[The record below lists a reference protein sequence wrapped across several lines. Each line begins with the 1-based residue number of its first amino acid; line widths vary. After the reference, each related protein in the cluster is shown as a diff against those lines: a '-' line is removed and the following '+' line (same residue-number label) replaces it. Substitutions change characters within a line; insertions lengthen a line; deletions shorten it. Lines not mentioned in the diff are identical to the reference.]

1 MYLTE
6 HVQAII
12 KSAKSFVVS
21 RNYQEL
27 ECQHVMLA
35 LFLDRNDLPVILLD
49 KVGLGGNFKD
59 LFNDFVKKYPY
70 FPRGQFEPVKF
81 SSGVIN
87 LMKLAEREAL
97 ALKDEEVDIEHLF
110 LALFKINNPE
120 MDLFFAHNRVNKSVL
135 YEKMLEEVKNII
147 SLDENG
153 NETRKHGPNKGI
165 ILNKDKDGEN
175 MEDNQSAS
183 QNKKETPEEA
193 LAKYTV
199 ELTALAKANKLDPV
213 IGRDDEIRRTIQILN
228 RRSKNNPVI
237 IGEPGVGKTA
247 IIEGL
252 AQRIVSGDVPESLKN
267 DKIYA
272 LDIGA
277 LLAGASYRGQFEERF
292 KAVLQ
297 AIVDKTDDYMLFI
310 DEIHSIMGTGSTDG
324 SADAGN
330 LLKPLLARG
339 SIRVL
344 GATTIDEY
352 RKYIEKD
359 KALERRFQPV
369 TADEPSTETTIS
381 ILRGLKEKYEG
392 FHCVKIMDSAIVDA
406 VNLSH
411 RYISDR
417 CLPDKAIDLIDEAAS
432 ALRIQI
438 DTMPEEIDI
447 FIREKIQLEM
457 NRTALEKET
466 SADAKKKLET
476 INKKIDA
483 LEEKIGKLKNRWIQ
497 EKKVIESSAAV
508 KRNIEKI
515 KSQIEQFKKNPT
527 MKNALETRYSQML
540 DMQKKLKALQ
550 AQSDK
555 KCLLKEQIDGDDI
568 AQIVAKWTGI
578 PVNRL
583 QEDESRKLIRME
595 EVMHKR
601 VIGQQEAVSKISNAI
616 RLARSGLKDPKRPIG
631 TFLFLGPTGVGK
643 TELGKTLAEILFN
656 DEDALIRIDM
666 SEFMEKHNISRLTG
680 STAGFVGYEEGG
692 QLTEAVRR
700 KPYSVVLF
708 DEVEKAHPDV
718 FNIMLQMFDD
728 GRLTDGQGRLVD
740 FKNTVL
746 IMTSNLG
753 SSIILDENL
762 TEEEKLEGLQKALK
776 EKFKPEFLNRI
787 DETIM
792 FKALSC
798 DELAQI
804 VDIQS
809 SSLKRRLEAQDIELT
824 ITDSAKKFLA
834 DEGYEPLYGARPL
847 RRVIRNYLEIPLST
861 KILSQEFVKGDKISA
876 EYENGGIVFRK

>member
-1 MYLTE
+1 MLLSE
-6 HVQAII
+6 HLQAIF

-21 RNYQEL
+21 RNYREL
-27 ECQHVMLA
+27 EVQHIMLA
-35 LFLDRNDLPVILLD
+35 LFLDQNDLPVILLD
-49 KVGLGGNFKD
+49 RVGLGGDFKD
-59 LFNDFVKKYPY
+59 RFNKFVKKYPY
-70 FPRGQFEPVKF
+70 FPRGQFEQIKF

-87 LMKLAEREAL
+87 LTKIAEREAMDL
-97 ALKDEEVDIEHLF
+97 CDEEVDIEHMF

-120 MDLFFAHNRVNKSVL
+120 MDLFFAENRINKFVL

-147 SLDENG
+147 SIDENG
-153 NETRKHGPNKGI
+153 NETRKHGAEKAI
-165 ILNKDKDGEN
+165 IMKNDEGNQN
-175 MEDNQSAS
+175 MENSENSS
-183 QNKKETPEEA
+183 QNQKETPEEA
-193 LAKYTV
+193 LKKYTID
-199 ELTALAKANKLDPV
+199 LTEQAKENRLDPV

-252 AQRIVSGDVPESLKN
+252 AQRIISGDVPESLKN

-272 LDIGA
+272 LDLGS

-292 KAVLQ
+292 KAVLKG
-297 AIVDKTDDYMLFI
+297 IEEKSDDIMLFI
-310 DEIHSIMGTGSTDG
+310 DEIHTIMGTGSADG

-330 LLKPLLARG
+330 LLKPMLARG

-359 KALERRFQPV
+359 KALE
-369 TADEPSTETTIS
+369 STTIS

-392 FHCVKIMDSAIVDA
+392 FHCVEIMDSAIVAA
-406 VNLSH
+406 VTLSD

-432 ALRIQI
+432 ALRIEI

-457 NRTALEKET
+457 NRKALEKES
-466 SADAKKKLET
+466 SADVSKKLEK
-476 INKKIDA
+476 INKKIND
-483 LEEKIGKLKNRWIQ
+483 LNEKIAKLKEQWLK
-497 EKKVIESSAAV
+497 EKKVIESGAAV
-508 KRNIEKI
+508 KRNIEKL

-527 MKNALETRYSQML
+527 MSAALEAKYSQML
-540 DMQKKLKALQ
+540 EMQQKLKTLAH
-550 AQSDK
+550 ANK

-568 AQIVAKWTGI
+568 ASIVAKWTGI

-583 QEDESRKLIRME
+583 QEDESKKLINME

-601 VIGQQEAVSKISNAI
+601 VIGQEEAVKKISNAI

-680 STAGFVGYEEGG
+680 ATAGFVGYEEGG

-708 DEVEKAHPDV
+708 DEVEKAHPDI

-728 GRLTDGQGRLVD
+728 GRLTDGQGRLID
-740 FKNTVL
+740 FKNTVI

-762 TEEEKLEGLQKALK
+762 DEIQKKEGLDKALK
-776 EKFKPEFLNRI
+776 EKFKPEFINRI
-787 DETIM
+787 DEIIM
-792 FKALSC
+792 FKALTH

-804 VDIQS
+804 VDIQTA
-809 SSLKRRLEAQDIELT
+809 SLKKRLLAQEMELIINDDT
-824 ITDSAKKFLA
+824 KKFLA

-847 RRVIRNYLEIPLST
+847 RRVIRNYLEIPLSMR
-861 KILSQEFVKGDKISA
+861 ILEGEFLKGDKIYT
-876 EYENGGIVFRK
+876 EIENNTIVFRK

>member
-1 MYLTE
+1 MTD

-12 KSAKSFVVS
+12 KAAKSYVRS
-21 RNYQEL
+21 RNYLTL
-27 ECQHVMLA
+27 EVQHIMLA

-49 KVGLGGNFKD
+49 KVGFGDPYRGK
-59 LFNDFVKKYPY
+59 FNDFVIKRPHCT
-70 FPRGQFEPVKF
+70 RGQFEPIRM
-81 SSGVIN
+81 SSGATQ
-87 LMKLAEREAL
+87 LLTMAEEEAAML
-97 ALKDEEVDIEHLF
+97 QDKEVDIEHLF
-110 LALFKINNPE
+110 LALFKIENPQ
-120 MDLFFAHNRVNKSVL
+120 MDMFFSAHGIDKNAL
-135 YEKMLEEVKNII
+135 YHKMLEEVKNII
-147 SLDENG
+147 SIDENG
-153 NETRKHGPNKGI
+153 VETKKHGGTKALKTGSTP
-165 ILNKDKDGEN
+165 
-175 MEDNQSAS
+175 SAS
-183 QNKKETPEEA
+183 SSKQTIEEPKEVTPEDA
-193 LAKYTV
+193 LAKYTI
-199 ELTALAKANKLDPV
+199 ELTELARENKLDPV

-267 DKIYA
+267 DKIYS
-272 LDIGA
+272 LDLGA

-292 KAVLQ
+292 KTVLEAVVNR
-297 AIVDKTDDYMLFI
+297 ADDFILFI

-330 LLKPLLARG
+330 LLKPILARG
-339 SIRVL
+339 TIRVL

-369 TADEPSTETTIS
+369 IADEPSVETSIS

-392 FHCVKIMDSAIVDA
+392 FHCVRITDSALMSA
-406 VNLSH
+406 VTLSH

-432 ALRIQI
+432 ALRIEI
-438 DTMPEEIDI
+438 DTMPEEIDV

-457 NRTALEKET
+457 NKKALEKEHSPEAT
-466 SADAKKKLET
+466 KKIEKITKKIADLET
-476 INKKIDA
+476 KIS
-483 LEEKIGKLKNRWIQ
+483 KLKEQWLK

-508 KRNIEKI
+508 KRNIEKL
-515 KSQIEQFKKNPT
+515 KSQIQQFVKNPQ
-527 MKNALETRYSQML
+527 MKATLEAKYSQML
-540 DMQKKLKALQ
+540 EMQEKLKAIQ
-550 AQSDK
+550 PSSNA
-555 KCLLKEQIDGDDI
+555 KCLLKEEIDGDDI
-568 AQIVAKWTGI
+568 ATIVAKWTGI

-583 QEDESRKLIRME
+583 QEDESRKLLEME
-595 EVMHKR
+595 KVMHKR
-601 VIGQQEAVSKISNAI
+601 VIGQDEAVKKISNAI
-616 RLARSGLKDPKRPIG
+616 RLSRSGLKDPKRPIG
-631 TFLFLGPTGVGK
+631 TFFFLGPTGVGK

-680 STAGFVGYEEGG
+680 ATAGFVGYEEGG

-708 DEVEKAHPDV
+708 DEVEKAHPDI

-728 GRLTDGQGRLVD
+728 GRLTDGQGRLID
-740 FKNTVL
+740 FKNTVI

-753 SSIILDENL
+753 SSVILDEKL
-762 TEEEKLEGLQKALK
+762 SEDQKREELAQALK

-792 FKALSC
+792 FKALTC
-798 DELAQI
+798 KELAKI

-809 SSLKRRLEAQDIELT
+809 ASLKKRLADQDIEL
-824 ITDSAKKFLA
+824 ILTDGAKKFLA

-847 RRVIRNYLEIPLST
+847 RRVLRNHIEIPLSM
-861 KILSQEFVKGDKISA
+861 KILAQEFVKGDKITA
-876 EYENGGIVFRK
+876 EFSDGAIVFKKS

>member
-1 MYLTE
+1 MILSE
-6 HVQAII
+6 HLQAIW
-12 KSAKSFVVS
+12 KASQSFVLS
-21 RNYQEL
+21 RNYPEL
-27 ECQHVMLA
+27 EPIHVMLA
-35 LFLDRNDLPVILLD
+35 LFLDENDMPKILLER
-49 KVGLGGNFKD
+49 VGLGGDYKEK
-59 LFNDFVKKYPY
+59 FNAYVRKFPY
-70 FPRGQFEPVKF
+70 ISRGQFTPVKT
-81 SSGVIN
+81 SAAAVTLLRIAD
-87 LMKLAEREAL
+87 KEAEAL
-97 ALKDEEVDIEHLF
+97 ESKETDIEHMF
-110 LALFKINNPE
+110 LALFKINNPKL
-120 MDLFFAHNRVNKSVL
+120 DTFFAENHVSKNLL
-135 YEKMLEEVKNII
+135 YDKMLDEVRRI
-147 SLDENG
+147 LVVDDEG
-153 NETRKHGPNKGI
+153 NETLKHGGGKMTNNNNSSSNSTPI
-165 ILNKDKDGEN
+165 EQ
-175 MEDNQSAS
+175 NQ
-183 QNKKETPEEA
+183 ETPQEA
-193 LAKYTV
+193 LEKYTI
-199 ELTALAKANKLDPV
+199 ELTARAKDNKLDPV

-267 DKIYA
+267 DKIFA
-272 LDIGA
+272 LDLGA

-292 KAVLQ
+292 KNVLK
-297 AIVDKTDDYMLFI
+297 AIEENTDDYMLFI
-310 DEIHSIMGTGSTDG
+310 DEIHSIMGTGSADG

-330 LLKPLLARG
+330 LLKPMLARG

-369 TADEPSTETTIS
+369 IADEPSIETTIS

-392 FHCVKIMDSAIVDA
+392 FHCVKITDSAITDA
-406 VNLSH
+406 VTLSH

-432 ALRIQI
+432 ALRIEI

-457 NRTALEKET
+457 NRKALEKET
-466 SADAKKKLET
+466 TTESSKKLEKIT
-476 INKKIDA
+476 KKISD
-483 LEEKIGKLKNRWIQ
+483 LDEKISKLKNQWLQ
-497 EKKVIESSAAV
+497 EKKVIESNAAV

-527 MKNALETRYSQML
+527 MTAALEAKYSQML
-540 DMQKKLKALQ
+540 EMQEKLKAIKTG
-550 AQSDK
+550 QSK
-555 KCLLKEQIDGDDI
+555 KCLLKEHIDGDDI
-568 AQIVAKWTGI
+568 AEIVAKWTGI
-578 PVNRL
+578 PINRL
-583 QEDESRKLIRME
+583 QEDESRKLIGME
-595 EVMHKR
+595 DTMHKR
-601 VIGQQEAVSKISNAI
+601 VVGQEEAVTKISNAI

-708 DEVEKAHPDV
+708 DEVEKAHPDI

-762 TEEEKLEGLQKALK
+762 SETEKHDGLTRALR

-792 FKALSC
+792 FKALSRE
-798 DELAQI
+798 ELQQI

-809 SSLKRRLEAQDIELT
+809 VSLKKRLAEQDIELI
-824 ITDSAKKFLA
+824 ITESAKEFLA
-834 DEGYEPLYGARPL
+834 KEGYEPLYGARPL
-847 RRVIRNYLEIPLST
+847 RRVLRNNIEIPLST
-861 KILSQEFVKGDKISA
+861 KILTHEFVKGDKISA
-876 EYENGGIVFRK
+876 ICENDSIVFVKNN